1 MSSRLLIRPREYHDS
16 VRLMQVSERVRR
28 ESGAR
33 EAILMMA
40 TDNNKKILAAAGIQ
54 DEALGTAR
62 ADDLVIAVVADGEEQ
77 AGAALAL
84 ASELLNARSQS
95 AAGSYR
101 PRTLEAALVADRQS
115 NIALISVP
123 GDYAAAEARR
133 ALNNGLN
140 VMLFSDNV
148 SIEEELSLKQQAA
161 EQGLLLMGPDCG
173 TAIINGVGLG
183 FANAVARGPV
193 GIVGAS
199 GTGVQEISVLLDR
212 MGVGIS
218 QAIGTGGRDLKAE
231 IGGLTMLMAMDML
244 AADPDTRLIV
254 LTSKPPAALVTE
266 KILARAAELDK
277 PVVVNFLGAE
287 APEDGPVNVQFT
299 ASLEDTAIA
308 AARHCASE
316 RSLPLLSAENIR
328 AFAKA
333 EAAKLAPGQRYV
345 RGLYAGGTL
354 CYEALLML
362 SPVLGEVYSN
372 LASDPACQ
380 LPELMSSVQHSVVDL
395 GDDAYTQGRAHP
407 MIDPTLRMQRIAR
420 EADDPEAAV
429 LLLDLVLGFGA
440 HDNPAAELVEA
451 ITVARAKA
459 AEAGRYLPVIVNL
472 CGTDA
477 DSQQCSEQLSLLRDA
492 EITVAWSNAEAVRM
506 TLALLGEIHG

>member
-77 AGAALAL
+77 AAAALAL
-84 ASELLNARSQS
+84 AAELLNARSQS

-101 PRTLEAALVADRQS
+101 PRTLEAALAADRQS

-148 SIEEELSLKQQAA
+148 SVEEELSLKQQAT

-231 IGGLTMLMAMDML
+231 SWEVNHLWRA
-244 AADPDTRLIV
+244 
-254 LTSKPPAALVTE
+254 E
-266 KILARAAELDK
+266 K
-277 PVVVNFLGAE
+277 
-287 APEDGPVNVQFT
+287 
-299 ASLEDTAIA
+299 
-308 AARHCASE
+308 
-316 RSLPLLSAENIR
+316 
-328 AFAKA
+328 
-333 EAAKLAPGQRYV
+333 
-345 RGLYAGGTL
+345 
-354 CYEALLML
+354 
-362 SPVLGEVYSN
+362 
-372 LASDPACQ
+372 
-380 LPELMSSVQHSVVDL
+380 
-395 GDDAYTQGRAHP
+395 
-407 MIDPTLRMQRIAR
+407 
-420 EADDPEAAV
+420 
-429 LLLDLVLGFGA
+429 
-440 HDNPAAELVEA
+440 
-451 ITVARAKA
+451 
-459 AEAGRYLPVIVNL
+459 
-472 CGTDA
+472 
-477 DSQQCSEQLSLLRDA
+477 
-492 EITVAWSNAEAVRM
+492 
-506 TLALLGEIHG
+506 

>member
-1 MSSRLLIRPREYHDS
+1 M
-16 VRLMQVSERVRR
+16 
-28 ESGAR
+28 
-33 EAILMMA
+33 
-40 TDNNKKILAAAGIQ
+40 
-54 DEALGTAR
+54 
-62 ADDLVIAVVADGEEQ
+62 
-77 AGAALAL
+77 
-84 ASELLNARSQS
+84 
-95 AAGSYR
+95 
-101 PRTLEAALVADRQS
+101 
-115 NIALISVP
+115 
-123 GDYAAAEARR
+123 
-133 ALNNGLN
+133 
-140 VMLFSDNV
+140 
-148 SIEEELSLKQQAA
+148 
-161 EQGLLLMGPDCG
+161 
-173 TAIINGVGLG
+173 
-183 FANAVARGPV
+183 
-193 GIVGAS
+193 
-199 GTGVQEISVLLDR
+199 
-212 MGVGIS
+212 
-218 QAIGTGGRDLKAE
+218 
-231 IGGLTMLMAMDML
+231 
-244 AADPDTRLIV
+244 
-254 LTSKPPAALVTE
+254 
-266 KILARAAELDK
+266 
-277 PVVVNFLGAE
+277 
-287 APEDGPVNVQFT
+287 
-299 ASLEDTAIA
+299 
-308 AARHCASE
+308 
-316 RSLPLLSAENIR
+316 LSAENIR

-333 EAAKLAPGQRYV
+333 EVAKLAPGQRYV

-354 CYEALLML
+354 CYETLLML